1 MLSSKLSDQQDLE
14 HFISDKTDRQIA
26 VAGLTIIDS
35 HVRECTDRWGKI
47 YRMFKF
53 IGLSIGAL
61 VAERI
66 ATDLHIPSD
75 FVSKFFSWIIGA

>member
-1 MLSSKLSDQQDLE
+1 MLSPQLSDQQDLE

-35 HVRECTDRWGKI
+35 HVRECTERWGKI

-53 IGLSIGAL
+53 IGLMMGAL
-61 VAERI
+61 ILERI
-66 ATDLHIPSD
+66 ATDLHIPLDYMNKLISG
-75 FVSKFFSWIIGA
+75 II